1 MLTLLLAGSIALI
14 YGAFTAFD
22 ALKAMRQEKLSL
34 SSAAL
39 MGFIGLIIM
48 FSSLFIPFQIQ
59 LAFYALLAGLIALHI
74 VAIKNDLAMHGKI
87 NPKHHIVRLIISLV
101 IAGMA
106 FSGVFLS

>member
-1 MLTLLLAGSIALI
+1 MLTLLLAGSMALI
-14 YGAFTAFD
+14 YGAFTAFG
-22 ALKAMRQEKLSL
+22 ALKAMRQEKLSP

-48 FSSLFIPFQIQ
+48 FSALFIPFQIQ
-59 LAFYALLAGLIALHI
+59 LAFYALFAGLIALHI
-74 VAIKNDLAMHGKI
+74 VAIKNDLAMHGKF
-87 NPKHHIVRLIISLV
+87 NPKHHIVQIIISLV